1 MNDSEELLKGLNAAQ
16 REAVTFTGAPQLV
29 LAGAGSGKTKVLT
42 SKIAWLIAEKHVMP
56 WQILAVTFTNK
67 AASEMT
73 ERVAKLLGSNLGGAE
88 ICTFHSYGLRL
99 LFRNRKILLA
109 RGYNPNFVIYDRT
122 DSLSAVKRIMQELD
136 IDTDKYPP
144 GWALNK
150 ISEIKS
156 SADPGSFQL
165 SSYEK
170 FLPSIYDKYTQV
182 LKEQGAFDF
191 DDLIAMPLALLK
203 SEPDLLENERKRI
216 EWVLVDEYQDVN
228 DSQYQLMRM
237 LVGHRP
243 NLMVVGDPDQSIY
256 GWRGANYSTIMN
268 FEKDFSNPKVTL
280 LEQNYR
286 STSMILDAS
295 NVLIQHNKNRR
306 EKNLK
311 TDREAGDKVH
321 VWYMQ
326 NENEE
331 AQALAQEI
339 RELTGTYHYR
349 DIAVLYRMN
358 SLSRVLEQALIES
371 AIPYRIVRGTN
382 FYDRKEVRDVVAF
395 MRLAVNPWDLVSLN
409 RIGNIPA
416 RALGPKSVEKL
427 NAWMR
432 ENAKGTAMD
441 VWGAVKAKKGGLSGK
456 AAEGAAQLAEHMLTI
471 LERQHSMSLVLN
483 WILTGIGYES
493 VLMKAEPT
501 DWEDRVENVRELLSV
516 APDGED
522 LSEVLD
528 QISLYTD
535 MDTQDESR
543 DAVNLSSMH
552 AAKGLEFPVVFMVG
566 MEEGIFPHS
575 RSSDTLDELEEERR
589 LCYVG
594 MTRAEER
601 LYMSGARQRRLFG
614 TVFREGFS
622 RFLAE
627 LPDECIDVYEQKEVL
642 NRYGFSG
649 YGPYRRARRW

>member
-1 MNDSEELLKGLNAAQ
+1 MNESEQLLSGLNAAQ

-29 LAGAGSGKTKVLT
+29 LAGAGSGKTRVLT
-42 SKIAWLIAEKHVMP
+42 SKIAWLIAEKHVVP

-67 AASEMT
+67 AAREMND
-73 ERVAKLLGSNLGGAE
+73 RAARLLGSSLGGAQ

-99 LFRNRKILLA
+99 LFRNRELL
-109 RGYNPNFVIYDRT
+109 RSKGYNPNFVIYDRT
-122 DSLSAVKRIMQELD
+122 DSLSAIKRIMQELD
-136 IDTDKYPP
+136 IDTEKYPP

-156 SADPGSFQL
+156 SADPGEFHL
-165 SSYEK
+165 SNYEK
-170 FLPSIYDKYTQV
+170 FLSSVYEKYLQA

-191 DDLIAMPLALLK
+191 DDLIAVPLSLLK
-203 SEPDLLENERKRI
+203 SEAELLENERKRI

-228 DSQYQLMRM
+228 DSQYQMMRL
-237 LVGHRP
+237 LVGSRP

-268 FEKDFSNPKVTL
+268 FENDFPHAKVTL

-295 NVLIQHNKNRR
+295 NRLIKHNKNRR
-306 EKNLK
+306 EKSLK

-331 AQALAQEI
+331 AQALAREI
-339 RELTGTYHYR
+339 RELTATYHYR

-358 SLSRVLEQALIES
+358 SLSRVLEQALIE
-371 AIPYRIVRGTN
+371 AGIPYRIVRGTN

-409 RIGNIPA
+409 RVGNVPA
-416 RALGPKSVEKL
+416 RALGPKSIEKL
-427 NAWMR
+427 NVWMR
-432 ENAKGTAMD
+432 ENAKGTAED
-441 VWGAVKAKKGGLSGK
+441 VWGSVKTKKGGLSGK
-456 AAEGAAQLAEHMLTI
+456 AGEGAAQLAEHMLTI
-471 LERQHSMSLVLN
+471 LERQHSVPLVLE
-483 WILTGIGYES
+483 WVMSGIGYEE
-493 VLMKAEPT
+493 VLMKAEPA

-516 APDGED
+516 APDGEN

-535 MDTQDESR
+535 MDTQNEDR

-601 LYMSGARQRRLFG
+601 LYMSGAWQRRLFG

-627 LPDECIDVYEQKEVL
+627 LPDECTDVYEQKEAPD
-642 NRYGFSG
+642 RYGFSG
-649 YGPYRRARRW
+649 YGPYRRTRRW